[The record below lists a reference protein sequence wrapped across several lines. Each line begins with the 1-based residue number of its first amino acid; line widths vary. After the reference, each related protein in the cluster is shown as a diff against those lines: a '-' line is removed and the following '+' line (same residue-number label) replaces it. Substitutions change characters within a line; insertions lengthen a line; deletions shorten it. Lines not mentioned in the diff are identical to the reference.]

1 MALDVIVDGMVDD
14 FKSRYGLN
22 ELSKDKAFEYLV
34 NFLAVTKYQEDAFS
48 EKSDLNNLVVDEKSQ
63 FGLDAIAFIVNGN
76 LVTTKDDIIQYSK
89 SKILNVQILFIQSKT
104 SNKLE
109 TGDLLKTIEATKNFF
124 LNFGAINEKN
134 DNIINCKDIWDEI
147 HSFSNY
153 KYCSSE
159 SPLCHIVYAVD
170 TDNFGDT
177 ELVNSLIQNN
187 EKELLEKLPDIRRTK
202 IEIWGKQRLINFY
215 NEITNSNECNIT
227 FNNYIELSSINGVSS
242 SYIGFL
248 PGSEYLKILTSENG
262 TIRRRIFYEN
272 VRDYQ
277 GDSNTVNQEISKTI
291 KNQKMRDQ
299 FILLNNGVTI
309 ISKKIT
315 PLGSKQYEL
324 KDFQIVNGCQT
335 SNVLFELKDDIKDIQ
350 IPVKIIATEDTD
362 LITNIVKATNRQT
375 QVPEETFVVLSD
387 YHKNIQIY
395 FSQMQ
400 GKMPL
405 DFVYERRAGEFVN
418 LIGDKYKINLHNLVR
433 ATTAIFFQDPHMVYN
448 NNPAIIIKNRSEKI
462 FNRNQPLEMYYIAA
476 YLFIYLQKL
485 ENSQSLEKGDFI
497 NKYYILTVVYCLITQ
512 NKNKREFDSKDFK
525 KELNEC
531 LDELKRNKIKD
542 YFSKASSFVQHQM
555 NKYFKEY
562 SMRDNEIRKLS
573 DFKDY
578 IFENLTEE
586 FLEE

>member
-1 MALDVIVDGMVDD
+1 MALDSIVNGMVDD
-14 FKSRYGLN
+14 FSSRYGLG
-22 ELSKDKAFEYLV
+22 ELPKEKVFEYLV

-48 EKSDLNNLVVDEKSQ
+48 EKTDLGNLVVDEKSQ

-89 SKILNVQILFIQSKT
+89 SKMLDAKILFIQSKT

-109 TGDLLKTIEATKNFF
+109 TGDLLKTVEATKHFF
-124 LNFGAINEKN
+124 LDFDAINEKN

-147 HSFSNY
+147 HSSNNY
-153 KYCSSE
+153 KYCSSD
-159 SPLCHIVYAVD
+159 SPFCQIIYAVD
-170 TDNFGDT
+170 TDNFDDN
-177 ELVNSLIQNN
+177 EIVESIIKNN
-187 EKELLEKLPDIRRTK
+187 EKDLLDTLPDIRRTK

-248 PGSEYLKILTSENG
+248 PGNEYLKIITSEDG

-277 GDSNTVNQEISKTI
+277 GDSNTVNKEISATI
-291 KNQKMRDQ
+291 KNKKMKDQ

-335 SNVLFELKDDIKDIQ
+335 SNVLFELKDNINDIQ

-405 DFVYERRAGEFVN
+405 DFVYERRSGEFVN
-418 LIGDKYKINLHNLVR
+418 LIGNKYKINLHNLVR
-433 ATTAIFFQDPHMVYN
+433 STTAIFFQDPHMVYN
-448 NNPAIIIKNRSEKI
+448 NNPAIIIKKRSEKI
-462 FNRNQPLEMYYIAA
+462 FNKNHPLEMYYIAA
-476 YLFIYLQKL
+476 YLFISLQKL
-485 ENSQSLEKGDFI
+485 ENSQSLDKGDFI
-497 NKYYILTVVYCLITQ
+497 NKYYILTVVYCLITN
-512 NKNKREFDSKDFK
+512 NKNKREFESKEFK
-525 KELNEC
+525 KELGEC
-531 LDELKRNKIKD
+531 LEKLKRNKIKE
-542 YFSKASSFVQHQM
+542 YFSKASRFVQHQM
-555 NKYFKEY
+555 NKYCKEY

-578 IFENLTEE
+578 IFEYLTED